1 MVEYVCRFCQSSLG
15 KLNSSVYSEAEL
27 GLDQLTEEER
37 EDIISLDTNG
47 QMQVRV
53 VCENCEHILN
63 HYPERSLLPS
73 LYH

>member
-15 KLNSSVYSEAEL
+15 KLNDSVYSEAEL
-27 GLDQLTEEER
+27 GLDQLTTEER
-37 EDIISLDTNG
+37 EDIIIHDTNG

-53 VCENCEHILN
+53 VCENCERILN

>member
-1 MVEYVCRFCQSSLG
+1 MVEYVCRFCSSSLG
-15 KLNSSVYSEAEL
+15 KLNNSVYSEEEL
-27 GLDQLTEEER
+27 GLDQLTAEER
-37 EDIISLDTNG
+37 EDIIIHDTNG

-53 VCENCEHILN
+53 VCENCEQILN